1 MVRRSAGHTY
11 GRWGALFD
19 RLQIDHMSR
28 SDYTFSSKILR
39 RSPSAKD
46 YSLYRAGLEWSLID
60 PIIINSRADLKSE
73 ARWRGLI
80 EPFNHQVTNLINFCR
95 RLPVTLLADDVGLGK
110 TISAGLIASELVARR
125 RVNGIL
131 IVAPKLLGPQW
142 KEELESK
149 FNIPTQIATG
159 RELLDAKP
167 EGEIGAVITTYNSS
181 RLYLERLPQER
192 FQMLILDEAHK
203 LRNLHGTATV
213 PKVATIF
220 KEVLLDR
227 RFKFVLMLTATPI
240 QNRLWDLYSL
250 VDLLTVARGHTNPF
264 GTNGEFARNFIA
276 DKPNQ
281 ARQLRPEMRD
291 QFRSIVYG
299 YMSRV
304 RRADAKLH
312 FPDRNVVLQRA
323 MPTAGELDLIRLI
336 SEPIQ
341 SLNRLV
347 QISILQALTSSPHAL
362 AAQLE
367 TMARKG
373 TVPEELAL
381 KVRALVRSLP
391 DSAKLRGLAEL
402 VSQLRRERPDDWR
415 MVVFTCRR
423 ETQTTIE
430 SYLQAQGI
438 TVGTINGDSGGRN
451 SETIARFRQ
460 KPPAIHVIVSTE
472 AGSEGVNLQAANV
485 LVNFDLP
492 WNPMIVEQRIGRVQ
506 RLASEHA
513 SVSIYN
519 VILAGTFEEYIVGR
533 LVEKLQTIS
542 HAIGDIESLLEAS
555 GMADGEGDGSSG
567 FEEQIRKLVID
578 SLSGKDVAKE
588 TALREQSIADA
599 KSTLEAGEREMDE
612 MLGSM
617 DDTRHKGPRGPSL
630 PPVIRSMA
638 ASEFTLAAL
647 ESLGSPVAPGLNG
660 LHLCTIDGQKQV
672 LSTADTHSGDKS
684 VVHYAPGKPAFD
696 RLVSSITQSGTHDIQ
711 DADSDALQ
719 DARVIVQTW
728 LDRFA
733 ASLKSLKVVSV
744 TRCFDGTALVQ
755 ARANVAHDAYERLI
769 EIPCSSAEH
778 RLKQRSKTPVPISDV
793 IERPSEVGLD
803 ESRLKDSLLLDPGIA
818 EFRRFYL
825 ERRSEEV
832 GAAAGDA
839 RRAKKLED
847 DFTPRLT
854 GTVVG
859 LTGMLHR
866 ELALQV
872 SYVMDGTATYES
884 NLTVAAGGGGLIET
898 PDLGKCAET
907 GRSVPT
913 ECLGQCEV
921 SGSAALQH
929 VLAASA
935 ISGRLA
941 LPSRTVICAKS
952 GKRVLEDEV
961 AISTVTGL
969 KIERSLLTSSAV
981 SGRLAEPENCTT
993 CAFTSGALLPEE
1005 VAVSEISQKPYRNDQ
1020 QARSAVS
1027 GITAHLSELVTCA
1040 ETNKLL
1046 APAEGERC
1054 EISNKLVVP
1063 GLLEHCSVSGMRV
1076 LPSELER
1083 CNVSG
1088 RKALRKYLVT
1098 SSVSNCRL
1106 LDSEAIHSAAGAAC
1120 TPNETRPCAWSG
1132 DTFHPGDLARC
1143 SLTGLRIYKRFMTAK
1158 PPARLQA
1165 LVELLDHTAHPT
1177 DAGDAWPRIAERA
1190 AAILRGRYRIEAAR
1204 LSPDKQHLA
1213 VTAEVKTLLGLWVQH
1228 VGFVYS
1234 LKPGQVLGRIAVGK
1248 RSAGGW
1254 TQAKS

>member
-1 MVRRSAGHTY
+1 MSKSEY
-11 GRWGALFD
+11 AL
-19 RLQIDHMSR
+19 
-28 SDYTFSSKILR
+28 SSKILR

-46 YSLYRAGLEWSLID
+46 YSLYRAGLDWSLID
-60 PIIINSRADLKSE
+60 PIIIDSRADLKSE
-73 ARWRGLI
+73 ARWRGRI

-110 TISAGLIASELVARR
+110 TISAGLVASELVARR
-125 RVNGIL
+125 RINGIL

-149 FNIPTQIATG
+149 FDIPARIATG
-159 RELLDAKP
+159 RELLDAEP
-167 EGEIGAVITTYNSS
+167 MDDIGAVITTYNSA
-181 RLYLERLPQER
+181 RLYLERLPQDR
-192 FQMLILDEAHK
+192 FQMLVLDEAHK
-203 LRNLHGTATV
+203 LRNLHGVASP
-213 PKVATIF
+213 PKVAITF
-220 KEVLLDR
+220 RQVLLDR

-264 GTNGEFARNFIA
+264 GTTGEFARNFIA

-281 ARQLRPEMRD
+281 ARQLRLDMRD

-304 RRADAKLH
+304 RRTDAKLH

-323 MPTAGELDLIRLI
+323 TPTSGELDLIRLI

-362 AAQLE
+362 ASQLE

-373 TVPEELAL
+373 TVPEEFAL
-381 KVRALVRSLP
+381 KVRALVRTLP
-391 DSAKLRGLAEL
+391 DSAKLQGLAAL
-402 VSQLRRERPDDWR
+402 VSQLRRERPADWR

-430 SYLQAQGI
+430 NYLQAQGI

-451 SETIARFRQ
+451 SETIAKFRQ

-492 WNPMIVEQRIGRVQ
+492 WNPMIVEQRIGRIQ

-519 VILAGTFEEYIVGR
+519 VILADTFEEYIVGR

-578 SLSGKDVAKE
+578 SLSGKDVTKA
-588 TALREQSIADA
+588 ALLAEQSIAEA
-599 KSTLEAGEREMDE
+599 KSTLEAGERVMDE

-630 PPVIRSMA
+630 PPVTRSMA
-638 ASEFTLAAL
+638 APEFTLAAL
-647 ESLGSPVAPGLNG
+647 ESLGARIAPGTDG
-660 LHLCTIDGQKQV
+660 LHICTIDGQVQL
-672 LSTADTHSGDKS
+672 LSTADTPTGNKR
-684 VVHYAPGKPAFD
+684 VIHYAPGTPAFD
-696 RLVSSITQSGTHDIQ
+696 RLVSRITQSGTHDIQ

-719 DARVIVQTW
+719 DARVIVQNW

-733 ASLKSLKVVSV
+733 ASLKGLKVVSV

-755 ARANVAHDAYERLI
+755 ARANVAHDSYERLI

-778 RLKQRSKTPVPISDV
+778 RLKQPSKAPVPIGDV
-793 IERPSEVGLD
+793 IERPSDVGLD

-839 RRAKKLED
+839 RRARKLED

-866 ELALQV
+866 ELALRV
-872 SYVMDGTATYES
+872 SYVIDGAATYES
-884 NLTVAAGGGGLIET
+884 NLTVAAAGGGLIET
-898 PDLGKCAET
+898 PELGKCAET
-907 GRSVPT
+907 GRSVPV
-913 ECLGQCEV
+913 ECLSQCEI
-921 SGSAALQH
+921 SGSTALRH
-929 VLAASA
+929 VLAASM

-941 LPSRTVICAKS
+941 LPSRTVTCAKS
-952 GKRVLEDEV
+952 GKLVLEDEAAV
-961 AISTVTGL
+961 SSVSGL
-969 KIERSLLTSSAV
+969 IIERSLLTSSAV
-981 SGRLAEPENCTT
+981 SGRLAEPENCTI
-993 CAFTSGALLPEE
+993 CAFTGGALLPSE
-1005 VAVSEISQKPYRNDQ
+1005 VSISEISEKPYRTDQ

-1027 GITAHLSELVTCA
+1027 GKTAHRSELVTCA
-1040 ETNKLL
+1040 ETNQLL
-1046 APAEGERC
+1046 APVEGERC
-1054 EISNKLVVP
+1054 AVTNKLVVP
-1063 GLLEHCSVSGMRV
+1063 GLLERCSVSGLKV
-1076 LPSELER
+1076 LPSELEQSS
-1083 CNVSG
+1083 VSG
-1088 RKALRKYLVT
+1088 RKALRQHLVT
-1098 SSVSNCRL
+1098 SSVSGSRL
-1106 LDSEAIHSAAGAAC
+1106 VEDEAIHSAAGTVC
-1120 TPNETRPCAWSG
+1120 TPDEVRPCAWSG
-1132 DTFHPGDLARC
+1132 VTSHPDDQVVCG
-1143 SLTGLRIYKRFMTAK
+1143 LTGLRIHQRFITRKQA
-1158 PPARLQA
+1158 ARLQA
-1165 LVELLDHTAHPT
+1165 LAELLDHTAHPT
-1177 DAGDAWPRIAERA
+1177 DAKDSWPRIAEGA
-1190 AAILRGRYRIEAAR
+1190 AAIFRGRYRIEAAQ

-1213 VTAEVKTLLGLWVQH
+1213 VTAEVKTLLGLRVQH
-1228 VGFVYS
+1228 VGFVYALS
-1234 LKPGQVLGRIAVGK
+1234 PGLVLGRIAVGK

-1254 TQAKS
+1254 AQAKS